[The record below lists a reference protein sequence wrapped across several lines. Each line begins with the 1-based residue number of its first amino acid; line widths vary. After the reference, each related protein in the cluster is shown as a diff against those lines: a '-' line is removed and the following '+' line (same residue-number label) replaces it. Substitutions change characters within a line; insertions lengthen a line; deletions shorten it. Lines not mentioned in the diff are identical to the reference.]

1 MHILEQRKN
10 FKKNLLRD
18 QEIYYASSEALK
30 KEKIEKIIDVL
41 PRGIEP
47 LEDTLLNGNNE
58 QRKGMEVVDE
68 LSSMKLEIEKPQKT
82 QIDITKDTS

>member
-47 LEDTLLNGNNE
+47 MEDTLLNGNNE

-82 QIDITKDTS
+82 QIDITKETS

>member
-47 LEDTLLNGNNE
+47 MEDTLLNGNNE